1 MVLSPNSVI
10 YLCVTL
16 GKLFKPYVCYI
27 KVFYDNSIYT
37 LTKTLSEFADLE

>member
-16 GKLFKPYVCYI
+16 DKLFKPYVCYF
-27 KVFYDNSIYT
+27 KVSYDNSTYT
-37 LTKTLSEFADLE
+37 LMKTLSGFADLE